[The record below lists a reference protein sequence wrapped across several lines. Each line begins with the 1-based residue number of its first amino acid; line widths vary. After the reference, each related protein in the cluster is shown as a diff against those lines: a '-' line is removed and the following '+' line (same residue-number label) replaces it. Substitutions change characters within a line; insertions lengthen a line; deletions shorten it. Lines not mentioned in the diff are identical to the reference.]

1 MPSGLALG
9 TLAAVNR
16 GRLSDRVIMAC
27 SVAGVSMPVFF
38 IGLILIQ
45 YVGFKWALLPFT
57 GRTGPV
63 WDGGLPSLILPATT
77 LGLVLMA
84 NPVAPWSFV
93 LSAGILIG
101 LAAPS
106 IANFTRASRIAA
118 SSRDLVTDFAFARN
132 EAVMR
137 AQRVSVCT
145 SANLTSCANSSW
157 GQGRLVFVD
166 GGTAGTID
174 GTDLVLLR
182 TRCSIRPL

>member
-1 MPSGLALG
+1 MGLRHPCRRQK
-9 TLAAVNR
+9 LAAMKR
-16 GRLSDRVIMAC
+16 AC
-27 SVAGVSMPVFF
+27 QQSGFTLFELMIT
-38 IGLILIQ
+38 IGLGA
-45 YVGFKWALLPFT
+45 V
-57 GRTGPV
+57 
-63 WDGGLPSLILPATT
+63 
-77 LGLVLMA
+77 
-84 NPVAPWSFV
+84 
-93 LSAGILIG
+93 LIG

-182 TRCSIRPL
+182 PPVLDSSIVTSSLGIATSHFVSFLPNGRLTGTGLVSLCSPNQKLRRVALQRTGQAGLTRTTIAC